1 MMRISNLRLFIAL
14 IACTLNLSSYAQ
26 TNEGTEFWFGFM
38 EHFDERIN
46 TKVAMITSKVNT
58 SGTVTVPG
66 LGFTQPFNVA
76 ANQVEIITLPLE
88 TETFGSHVI
97 TENSVKVTS
106 NDPVSVYIHQ
116 YHDNHAEAT
125 VVLPVSTIGSKYYT
139 LSYNGYFTRN
149 EHWPSQFLIVATED
163 ETNITG
169 TLSSNSMNGGNAGS
183 VFNITLNAGETYQ
196 VMGREPDDDLSG
208 SFLSGDKNFSVF
220 CGSKYTALSCLRSG
234 RDNLLEQA
242 LPIETWGDRFVS
254 APFQE
259 AYDDIFRIL
268 ASENNTQVEV
278 LNNDGTTLNFNLDAG
293 EFVEYNSR
301 KYAYISANRPILI
314 AQYINQ
320 LDCGNGETGDP
331 SMVYLNS
338 VLQIKDTVT
347 LYNSGFQLIEETFI
361 NVIGRTQDQDNIMF
375 DGAPIAGQAFAS
387 ATIGAD
393 DEYISYTLR
402 TQVGAHTITSSG
414 CGVIAKAYG
423 LGIYESYAYGGGA
436 SFNRINA
443 SPIPDG
449 GCLNDTV
456 FFSSGLPEDRFDVEW
471 IFAIG
476 DTMKEH
482 EFSRIYNELGMFPL
496 ELNIYDRCFDIEE
509 IQNKVLEI
517 SLRQSVDADPLDIF
531 CEGDE
536 LVMTATDV
544 SRADYEWIGPNDF
557 FSDEQNPTLSNITA
571 DMAGDYSVIGIVSG
585 CATFPATVNL
595 DVKLNPSIELG
606 DTIVFCPKSEAET
619 VLSADGFSSYLWSNG
634 STDSSVFVSDEG
646 IYSLEV
652 GDEFGCIGIDSV
664 VLRQQCPT
672 ATYIPNIFSPNE
684 LSDSENLFF
693 GVYGEDVIS
702 IDFKI
707 YDRWGN
713 RIFRTQTFGEMW
725 DGTINGKQAVEGS
738 YAWTLMLEGYR
749 EDGSIFKEPSQGT
762 FTLLR

>member
-1 MMRISNLRLFIAL
+1 MRFKILRLCATLSLCLSCL
-14 IACTLNLSSYAQ
+14 ISFSQ

-38 EHFDERIN
+38 EHFDEREN
-46 TKVAMITSKVNT
+46 TKVVMITSKLNT
-58 SGTVTVPG
+58 SGIVSVPG
-66 LGFTQPFNVA
+66 LNFNQTFAVA
-76 ANQVEIITLPLE
+76 AGQVQIIELPLE

-97 TENSVKVTS
+97 TENSVRVTS

-116 YHDNHAEAT
+116 YKDNHAEAT
-125 VVLPVSTIGSKYYT
+125 VVLPVSTIGSQYYT
-139 LSYNGYFTRN
+139 LSYSGYFTRG

-183 VFNITLNAGETYQ
+183 TFNITLNAGETYQ
-196 VMGREPDDDLSG
+196 VMGRDPEDDLSG
-208 SFLSGDKNFSVF
+208 SFLTGDKNFSLF

-259 AYDDIFRIL
+259 SYNDIFRIL
-268 ASENNTQVEV
+268 AAENNTQVEV
-278 LNNDGTTLNFNLDAG
+278 LNNDGTTLDFNLNEG
-293 EFVEYNSR
+293 EFIEYNSR
-301 KYAYISANRPILI
+301 KYAYISANNPILI

-320 LDCGNGETGDP
+320 LDCGNGRTGDP

-347 LYNSGFQLIEETFI
+347 LYNSGFQLILENFI
-361 NVIGRTQDQDNIMF
+361 NVIGRTEDQENIMF
-375 DGAPIAGQAFAS
+375 DGAPIADQAFTS
-387 ATIGAD
+387 ATIGQN

-402 TQVGAHTITSSG
+402 TNVGAHTITSSG

-423 LGIYESYAYGGGA
+423 LGTYESYAYGGGA

-456 FFSSGLPEDRFDVEW
+456 FFATGLPEDRFDVDW
-471 IFAIG
+471 IFG
-476 DTMKEH
+476 VNDTVKEH
-482 EFSRIYNELGMFPL
+482 EFERIYDELGSFPL
-496 ELNIYDRCFDIEE
+496 ELIIYDRCFDLTDE
-509 IQNKVLEI
+509 QNKTLEI
-517 SLRQSVDADPLDIF
+517 SLRQSVDADPLDNF
-531 CEGDE
+531 CEGDQIQ
-536 LVMTATDV
+536 MAATDV
-544 SRADYEWIGPNDF
+544 ASASYEWTGPNEY
-557 FSDEQNPTLSNITA
+557 FSDEQNPILSDVNPN
-571 DMAGDYSVIGIVSG
+571 MSGNYSVVGIVSG

-595 DVKLNPSIELG
+595 EIKPNPIFELG
-606 DTIVFCPKSEAET
+606 DSIVFCPKSQEET
-619 VLSADGFSSYLWSNG
+619 MLSAMGFTSYTWNDG
-634 STDSSVFVSDEG
+634 STDSSIVASTAG

-652 GDEFGCIGIDSV
+652 EDEFGCVGVDSV

-672 ATYIPNIFSPNE
+672 EIYIPNIFSPNTTDD
-684 LSDSENLFF
+684 LANASF

-702 IDFKI
+702 IDFTI

-713 RIFRTQTFGEMW
+713 QVFRTQNLGEMW
-725 DGTINGKQAVEGS
+725 DGKLNGKPAALGL
-738 YAWTLMLEGYR
+738 YTWTLMLEGYR
-749 EDGSIFKEPSQGT
+749 EDGSTFQEPREGT
-762 FTLLR
+762 INLVR

>member
-1 MMRISNLRLFIAL
+1 MKYIRLLISISVCF
-14 IACTLNLSSYAQ
+14 YATISFTQ

-58 SGTVTVPG
+58 SGTVSVPG
-66 LGFTQPFNVA
+66 IGFTQNFAVV
-76 ANQVEIITLPLE
+76 ANQVTIITLPLE
-88 TETFGSHVI
+88 TETFGSHV
-97 TENSVKVTS
+97 TTANSVKVTS

-169 TLSSNSMNGGNAGS
+169 RLSSNTRNGGNAGTS
-183 VFNITLNAGETYQ
+183 FNITLNAGESYQ
-196 VMGREPDDDLSG
+196 VMGRDPDDDLSG
-208 SFLSGDKNFSVF
+208 SYLSGDKNFSVF

-259 AYDDIFRIL
+259 LYDDIFRIL
-268 ASENNTQVEV
+268 AAEDNTQVEV

-301 KYAYISANRPILI
+301 KYAYISANHPILI

-361 NVIGRTQDQDNIMF
+361 NVIGRSEDQDNIMF
-375 DGAPIAGQAFAS
+375 DGAPITGQAFAT
-387 ATIGAD
+387 ATIGANE
-393 DEYISYTLR
+393 EYISFTLR
-402 TQVGAHTITSSG
+402 TNVGAHTITSSG

-443 SPIPDG
+443 NPIPDG

-456 FFSSGLPEDRFDVEW
+456 FFATGLPADRFDVDW
-471 IFAIG
+471 IFSPG
-476 DTMKEH
+476 DTVKEH
-482 EFSRIYNELGMFPL
+482 TFERIYDELGMYPL
-496 ELNIYDRCFDIEE
+496 ELIIYDRCFDLKEE
-509 IQNKVLEI
+509 QDNTLEI
-517 SLRQSVDADPLDIF
+517 SLRQSVDADPLDVF

-536 LVMTATDV
+536 IMMSATDV
-544 SRADYEWIGPNDF
+544 ARATYEWTGPNDF
-557 FSDEQNPTLSNITA
+557 FSEDQRPILSDLTA
-571 DMAGDYSVIGIVSG
+571 EMSGDYSVIGIVSG
-585 CATFPATVNL
+585 CATFPATVTL
-595 DVKLNPSIELG
+595 DVRLNPTVELG
-606 DTIVFCPKSEAET
+606 DTIVFCSKSEELT
-619 VLSADGFSSYLWSNG
+619 TLSASGYSSYEWNDG
-634 STDSSVFVSDEG
+634 TIDSTIIISEEG
-646 IYSLEV
+646 IYSLRV
-652 GDEFGCIGIDSV
+652 MDELGCSGMDSIM
-664 VLRQQCPT
+664 LRQQCPT
-672 ATYIPNIFSPNE
+672 AIYIPNIFTPNTVG
-684 LSDSENLFF
+684 DPENSSF

-702 IDFKI
+702 LDFSI

-713 RIFRTQTFGEMW
+713 RVFRTTSLGQMW
-725 DGTINGKQAVEGS
+725 NGKTNGKSAVEGQYS
-738 YAWTLMLEGYR
+738 WKLILEGF
-749 EDGSIFKEPSQGT
+749 EKDGSTFEKTSEGM